1 MTWSRLKVL
10 GKGSYGVVFLA
21 VEKDDFGFPLGVFAA
36 KSSLLLK
43 CSSLVKEF
51 EILRHLFGCPGI
63 VRCLGYEFTVERSIP
78 VYNLFME
85 YAPEGTLTDLI
96 RKSGGRIPEKEVK
109 VYTRML
115 LEGLSCIH
123 GHGLVHCDFK
133 PDNILV
139 FPSKD
144 GTGYCLKIADFGL
157 AKLPWE
163 EEFDCSRQDCFRGT
177 PLYMSPESVILGQ
190 VSASLDIWS
199 LGCVVV
205 EMLTGNRAWGNHHDM
220 ASLFFY
226 VVCGDESPNIPEWI
240 SSSAQDFLSTC
251 FRTDPRERWSSEKLL
266 NHSFVGLMEEEGEI
280 NGEIEETECL
290 TEVEVDDDSDDVAS
304 RSSSNGYGDKMMDF
318 LDEIDRQKEKRCK
331 RRIISNRKYG
341 SAKLII

>member
-21 VEKDDFGFPLGVFAA
+21 VKTDDFGFPLGVFAV
-36 KSSLLLK
+36 KSSLLLN
-43 CSSLVKEF
+43 CASLVKEF

-63 VRCLGYEFTVERSIP
+63 VRCLGYQYTVERSLPI
-78 VYNLFME
+78 YNLFME

-133 PDNILV
+133 PDNVLV

-144 GTGYCLKIADFGL
+144 GTGYCLKITDFGL
-157 AKLPWE
+157 AEMPWAE
-163 EEFDCSRQDCFRGT
+163 ELGWSRPYSFLGT

-190 VSASLDIWS
+190 AAAPLDMWS

-205 EMLTGNRAWGNHHDM
+205 EMLTGNRAWGNHHDL
-220 ASLFFY
+220 ASLFFDM
-226 VVCGDESPNIPEWI
+226 VCGDESPNIPEWI
-240 SSSAQDFLSTC
+240 SSSAQDFLSNC
-251 FRTDPRERWSSEKLL
+251 FRRDPRERWSSEELL
-266 NHSFVGLMEEEGEI
+266 NHSFVGLMEQEGET
-280 NGEIEETECL
+280 NGAIQETECL
-290 TEVEVDDDSDDVAS
+290 AEVDDDSIEVAS
-304 RSSSNGYGDKMMDF
+304 RSSSSNGYGDKMMNF
-318 LDEIDRQKEKRCK
+318 LDEVDRRKAMRCK
-331 RRIISNRKYG
+331 PRIISNRKYG
-341 SAKLII
+341 SAKLIF